1 MGRRFRRILVERE
14 SVCYEGDSKVGAF
27 RHGPVKILRQL
38 PVRKGFR
45 FQRGYSVARAIG
57 GVGLIVGSSFVC
69 AENLPVSASVAKP
82 SSAPSRKLEATPW
95 EVTNKW

>member
-14 SVCYEGDSKVGAF
+14 
-27 RHGPVKILRQL
+27 ILRQL

-82 SSAPSRKLEATPW
+82 SSVLSTTWISTFSRVG
-95 EVTNKW
+95 EVAWRVALSRLKWKDGLKS